1 MERSHALAAV
11 RQEPAEAKVE
21 AAHLAKRK
29 MDFVFLAVGV
39 TSPKGFSGGF
49 KPVVEVGKRLVSQG
63 HGLTILT
70 SGAGE
75 TAFRSMGL
83 DADFWII
90 DSREE
95 AAGSLIKESF
105 TMVVRM
111 IKAGLLLRRKRFH
124 GETVIF
130 AFSDLLWEVFP
141 LLFVKGASVIR
152 VSSLH
157 MTYPQPFKGYK
168 GAFTK
173 QLKAPSPRETLAYL
187 QHRLALFGMRR
198 ASDLVF
204 AQANIWRYLLDK
216 GMAAHRIVPFSPGIE
231 LDFVDSVTPSA
242 GGYDAC
248 WIGRYHPMKGCED
261 LARVWAMVSL
271 ARKDAR
277 LAIMGNVAEKL
288 RPLVKQRRLEQS
300 IELLGPV
307 ADETKFAVMKASK
320 LFLLPSYY
328 ESWGHVAMEAMACG
342 LPVIAYDLPVY
353 RDMYTGGMI
362 RVPIGDEKAL
372 ARKTTE
378 LLEDEQKRGRL
389 SVEARQTAA
398 RYEHG
403 WDEAVEGL
411 LARLKQIS
419 AG

>member
-1 MERSHALAAV
+1 
-11 RQEPAEAKVE
+11 
-21 AAHLAKRK
+21 

-49 KPVVEVGKRLVSQG
+49 KPVVEVGKRLVSRG

-75 TAFRSMGL
+75 TVFRNMGL
-83 DADFWII
+83 NADFWII
-90 DSREE
+90 DPRQE
-95 AAGSLIKESF
+95 AAGGLIKESF

-130 AFSDLLWEVFP
+130 AFSDLLWEVCP

-168 GAFTK
+168 GAFTDRL
-173 QLKAPSPRETLAYL
+173 QAPSLRESLAYV
-187 QHRLALFGMRR
+187 QHRLSLFCMRR

-204 AQANIWRYLLDK
+204 AQSNIWRYLLDK
-216 GMAAHRIVPFSPGIE
+216 GISAEQIVPFSPGIE
-231 LDFVDSVTPSA
+231 LDFVDTVSPSA
-242 GGYDAC
+242 GRYDAC

-261 LARVWAMVSL
+261 LLGVWAAVSQ
-271 ARKDAR
+271 ARKEAR
-277 LAIMGNVAEKL
+277 LAMMGNAVAKL
-288 RPLVKQRRLEQS
+288 RPLVKERHLERN

-307 ADETKFAVMKASK
+307 DDETKFAVMKGSK
-320 LFLLPSYY
+320 VFLLPSYY
-328 ESWGHVAMEAMACG
+328 ESWSHVAMEAMACG

-353 RDMYTGGMI
+353 RDIYTKGMVT
-362 RVPIGDEKAL
+362 VPIGDEAAL
-372 ARKTTE
+372 AREATE
-378 LLEDEQKRGRL
+378 LLEDEEKRGKL
-389 SVEARQTAA
+389 SVEARETAA
-398 RYEHG
+398 RYERG

-411 LARLKQIS
+411 LARLKQVRS
-419 AG
+419 G

>member
-1 MERSHALAAV
+1 
-11 RQEPAEAKVE
+11 
-21 AAHLAKRK
+21 

-49 KPVVEVGKRLVSQG
+49 KPLVEVGKRLISRG
-63 HGLTILT
+63 HDLTILT

-75 TAFRSMGL
+75 TVFRNMGL

-90 DSREE
+90 DPREE
-95 AAGSLIKESF
+95 AAGGLIKESF

-111 IKAGLLLRRKRFH
+111 IKAGLLLRRKRFQ

-168 GAFTK
+168 GAFTR

-187 QHRLALFGMRR
+187 QHRLALFSMRR

-216 GMAAHRIVPFSPGIE
+216 GIFAEQIVPFTPGIE
-231 LDFVDSVTPSA
+231 LDFIDSVTPSA
-242 GGYDAC
+242 GKYDAC

-261 LARVWAMVSL
+261 LIGVWATVSR
-271 ARKDAR
+271 AREDAR

-288 RPLVKQRRLEQS
+288 RPLVKHGHLERN

-307 ADETKFAVMKASK
+307 DDETKFAVMKASK
-320 LFLLPSYY
+320 LFLFPSYY
-328 ESWGHVAMEAMACG
+328 ESWGHVGMEAMACG

-353 RDMYTGGMI
+353 RDIYTGGMI
-362 RVPIGDEKAL
+362 TVPIGDEEAL
-372 ARKTTE
+372 AQEAME
-378 LLEDEQKRGRL
+378 LLANEEDRCRL

-398 RYEHG
+398 RHEHG

-411 LARLKQIS
+411 LARLKQVT
-419 AG
+419 GG